1 MTELLVPVLGII
13 IGLLVL
19 AAGIYFLVKE
29 KADLES
35 KKIYTIVTVIGAVII
50 VAALLMLIF

>member
-1 MTELLVPVLGII
+1 MTKLLVPVLGII

-29 KADLES
+29 KADPES

-50 VAALLMLIF
+50 VAALLMLVF

>member
-1 MTELLVPVLGII
+1 MMKLLVPVLGII

-29 KADLES
+29 KADPES
-35 KKIYTIVTVIGAVII
+35 KKIYTIVTLIGAVII

>member
-1 MTELLVPVLGII
+1 MAELLVPVSGII

-29 KADLES
+29 KADPES
-35 KKIYTIVTVIGAVII
+35 KKIYTIVTLIGAVITA
-50 VAALLMLIF
+50 AALLMLIF

>member
-1 MTELLVPVLGII
+1 MTERLVPVPGII

-29 KADLES
+29 MAVPKS
-35 KKIYTIVTVIGAVII
+35 KKIYTIVTVIGAVITA
-50 VAALLMLIF
+50 AALLMLIF

>member
-1 MTELLVPVLGII
+1 MMKLLVPVLGIV

-29 KADLES
+29 KADPES
-35 KKIYTIVTVIGAVII
+35 KKIYTIVTLIGAVII

>member
-29 KADLES
+29 KADPES

>member
-19 AAGIYFLVKE
+19 AAGIYFLVEE
-29 KADLES
+29 KADPES

>member
-29 KADLES
+29 MADPES
-35 KKIYTIVTVIGAVII
+35 KKIYTIVTLIGAVII